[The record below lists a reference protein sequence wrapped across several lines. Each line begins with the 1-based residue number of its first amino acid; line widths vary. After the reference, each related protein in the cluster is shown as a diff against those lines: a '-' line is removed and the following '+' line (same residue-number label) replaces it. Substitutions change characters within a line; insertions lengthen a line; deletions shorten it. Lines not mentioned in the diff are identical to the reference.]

1 MSLALLFNLAN
12 AYVMPFWLGMIVFPN
27 WSVTKKVMSS
37 YFFVIP
43 LIGVYLYYLIVTVDP
58 ESAAA
63 LANPQLAVI
72 AKFFA
77 NEGSAGAGWVH
88 FLTMDL
94 FVGRWIYWQ
103 GQGKKIWT
111 RHSLI
116 LCLFFGPV
124 GLLSHIVTA
133 YFSPKQ
139 DNSEVAKTDTAIS

>member
-43 LIGVYLYYLIVTVDP
+43 LIGIYLYYLIVTVDP

-63 LANPQLAVI
+63 LANPQLPVI

-94 FVGRWIYWQ
+94 FVGSWIYWQ
-103 GQGKKIWT
+103 GQEKKMWT

-133 YFSPKQ
+133 YFFGKQ
-139 DNSEVAKTDTAIS
+139 HYAETVETETAVS